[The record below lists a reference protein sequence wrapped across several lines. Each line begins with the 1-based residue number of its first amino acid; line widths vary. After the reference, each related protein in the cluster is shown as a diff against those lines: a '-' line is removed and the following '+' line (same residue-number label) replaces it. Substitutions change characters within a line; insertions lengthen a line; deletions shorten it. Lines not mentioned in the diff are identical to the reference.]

1 MIQQASRAALLSHRP
16 ATIPPP
22 TDTHPPLSEE
32 PAAAQPHT
40 IQQQQLQQQQAQ
52 QQQQR
57 LQPKAPR
64 PTPSALTLKHLHP
77 HHQSFSESG
86 AGSRSPST
94 HFAAAAA
101 AAPQPTPS
109 PRADSPSWTESIMSF
124 LFKRKEDGSMPSPSP
139 TQSPTLPQAVPLHP
153 QVSHGA
159 SATRSDQQ
167 HEHSRADSPS
177 TARMPTFHTGSYNSC
192 SNSAAGSLASSF
204 VGGAASGLR
213 VHAQGSSQ
221 PGTPPNEL
229 AVTRQ
234 SSVSSTSS
242 NVAPHVPHSNPLIMA
257 TNRGPSGSVHHIYS
271 TNVSLTPSSSLPS
284 TPIHQSYMG
293 SVPNISNE
301 LSFAAPPSGP
311 LPAFPAS
318 LPLHPTAGM
327 RASPTPN
334 MSTPPNMPLPV
345 LHMSDSSVVAAAD
358 MPDASNAPSD
368 EVTAIRRMFSALPS
382 LSRSIFD
389 LGATLGTGTFG
400 RVRIVTY
407 VPHASQASL
416 PVHVTPGQP
425 MYMAL
430 KMLKKSEIIRLKQ
443 VEHIKAEKSILS
455 RIAHPFIVNLYAAF
469 QDERNLYMVRL
480 TCRLPAAA

>member
-1 MIQQASRAALLSHRP
+1 
-16 ATIPPP
+16 
-22 TDTHPPLSEE
+22 
-32 PAAAQPHT
+32 
-40 IQQQQLQQQQAQ
+40 
-52 QQQQR
+52 
-57 LQPKAPR
+57 
-64 PTPSALTLKHLHP
+64 
-77 HHQSFSESG
+77 
-86 AGSRSPST
+86 
-94 HFAAAAA
+94 
-101 AAPQPTPS
+101 
-109 PRADSPSWTESIMSF
+109 
-124 LFKRKEDGSMPSPSP
+124 
-139 TQSPTLPQAVPLHP
+139 
-153 QVSHGA
+153 
-159 SATRSDQQ
+159 
-167 HEHSRADSPS
+167 
-177 TARMPTFHTGSYNSC
+177 MPTFHTGSYNSC
-192 SNSAAGSLASSF
+192 NNSAAGSLASSF

-318 LPLHPTAGM
+318 LPLHPAAGM
-327 RASPTPN
+327 RASPPP

-345 LHMSDSSVVAAAD
+345 LRMTDSPAAAAAAPD

-368 EVTAIRRMFSALPS
+368 EVTAIRQMFSALPT

-407 VPHASQASL
+407 VPHASQA
-416 PVHVTPGQP
+416 HVPSHVSPGQP
-425 MYMAL
+425 MYLAL

-480 TCRLPAAA
+480 CRGIAGMTAAAAV